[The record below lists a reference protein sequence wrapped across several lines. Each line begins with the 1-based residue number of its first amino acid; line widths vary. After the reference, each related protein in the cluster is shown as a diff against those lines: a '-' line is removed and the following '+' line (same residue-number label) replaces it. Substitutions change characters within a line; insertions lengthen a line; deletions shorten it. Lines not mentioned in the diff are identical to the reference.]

1 MLKTLKPSIK
11 IPYSDCHNNGKG
23 GICMKGG
30 IYTRQKCSICG
41 TTFKDNH
48 RNGLSCPSHP
58 QQLSTKFIVKFDSVF
73 KNFPSYNEA
82 QRFLTGLR
90 FKTDEGSFDSRDYK
104 QDMPLSFKNL
114 AEKWLEHKLN
124 GSNAVK
130 HKSYKNL
137 KNYINQAIEEWG
149 NRNIKTIGFA
159 EFEDFFYKQ
168 GKRVSGK
175 TVHNMKSCLHSFW
188 MWLRKRKVITLAQF
202 PEFPEVKYKLKYR
215 DIVEKDQQ
223 INILD
228 EIKRLTFQQNP
239 KIWIGIKWLCTYIS
253 IRPGELI
260 KIKEGDIDT
269 SNGYIFI
276 KDHKTDGEGAIK
288 SVPLL
293 DEDIQIIRT
302 MPKGLPHVP
311 FFRHT
316 KGISGC
322 RSGQQFGEKY
332 FYKWWMKACENLG
345 IEGVDLYGGTRHSSA
360 VALRK
365 HHTPEEIKRGT
376 MHTSNKAFERYYRLE
391 GDDLRSIY
399 ANATP
404 ERDNTTSLQPLRVSV
419 PKKLN

>member
-1 MLKTLKPSIK
+1 MKPSFH
-11 IPYSDCHNNGKG
+11 IPYTKCHNDNGNG

-30 IYTRQKCSICG
+30 IYTRQKCPTCKIA
-41 TTFKDNH
+41 FKDNH
-48 RNGLSCPSHP
+48 RNGLSCSSHP
-58 QQLSTKFIVKFDSVF
+58 KQFASKFIVKFDSVF
-73 KNFPSYNEA
+73 KNFSSYTEA

-90 FKTDEGSFDSRDYK
+90 FKTDEGSYDSRDYK
-104 QDMPLSFKNL
+104 HDIPLGFKNL
-114 AEKWLEHKLN
+114 AEKWLEYKLD

-130 HKSYKNL
+130 PKSYNNL
-137 KNYINQAIEEWG
+137 KNYIYQASKEWD
-149 NRNIKTIGFA
+149 NRNVKEIGFA

-168 GKRVSGK
+168 NKRVSGK

-202 PEFPEVKYKLKYR
+202 PEFPEVKFKLKYR
-215 DIVEKDQQ
+215 DIVEKETQ
-223 INILD
+223 IAILD
-228 EIKRLTFQQNP
+228 EIKKLSYLKNP
-239 KIWIGIKWLCTYIS
+239 KIWLGIKWLCTYIS

-260 KIKEGDIDT
+260 KIKEGDIDI
-269 SNGYIFI
+269 SNGYFFI
-276 KDHKTDGEGAIK
+276 KDHKTDRKGEIK

-293 DEDIQIIRT
+293 DEDIQIIRN
-302 MPKGLPHVP
+302 MPTALPYLS

-322 RSGQQFGEKY
+322 KTGQQFGERY
-332 FYKWWMKACENLG
+332 LYKWWKKSCDNLG

-376 MHTSNKAFERYYRLE
+376 MHTSNKAFERYYQME

-399 ANATP
+399 ANAIP
-404 ERDNTTSLQPLRVSV
+404 EKKIATTLQPKIANLTNS
-419 PKKLN
+419 KSQ